1 MAFSWDSFE
10 EEEDDGILRSILD
23 VGARTGSGV
32 LDVLMQLDRPR
43 RALWLGIEEATE
55 GGDVGEILE
64 SAGKGWRLE
73 EDIRT
78 QDFMSPEFR
87 EEHPVLA
94 GIGGFA
100 GDVLGDPLT
109 YFGAGLMKGVGKG
122 VAAASPQFVKNMGSQ
137 FGETGLANALG
148 IYGGRSL
155 EAKRLLTQHKDKL
168 FKDKFDIKEEVLN
181 LRTEIQKIADDT
193 GTQYKDVAR
202 ALNESLENP
211 QVLQPNQTADMF
223 HILETGNEI
232 GTKTS
237 AQVLARELG
246 VDSDAALELSNRL
259 RGMYKEVLDEELA
272 AGMKITDVVER
283 AEELGVSNYVLHF
296 LTQAARRRSG
306 SSSFKD
312 MFSWKKK
319 GVPETHTSALARKI
333 DSTAKDINDRH
344 KAHAEAMGIKNPTP
358 YFHEDSALLMGIR
371 KGRSAEALS
380 GINYLKAL
388 GERFGSTTKKSKHM
402 VEIKNQSAL
411 KGVYFDPE
419 VGKII
424 ERSWKNFEHV
434 PSTNEFVKFF
444 DGVQGLWKMWSLGVR
459 PAYHLRN
466 IVGNIWNA
474 YSLAGVKGPSGMKAY
489 RDAGRIQN
497 SAWRNDLPTDNVM
510 VKTKVDGATV
520 NLSSKEVMDL
530 ALERGVM
537 GRGQYS
543 GDIVNILEEDVARGG
558 IGVFQGMA
566 KNQKEKY
573 KLLKGAQ
580 ASTREMGSDIPW
592 GGMQGKAFGSQ
603 SLPLKWGFGFGN
615 MAEGNARM
623 AVFIDSLRK
632 GKSADEAA
640 MLVKKTLFDYSD
652 LSSFE
657 RNVLKRVIPFY
668 TWTRKNIPAQ
678 IEGILKNP
686 QRYQKITTARENI
699 EYKHGRPDPEFTE
712 WWGKRVPIYIGKE
725 AEGDIWN
732 LVSLLNYA
740 PVADLERLGNPVQ
753 LIGEMVS
760 PFMKEPLEQLANY
773 SFYRGKAIQK
783 YKGQTQDFLGVK
795 MPKRLAKLAENLVP
809 IAELNRL
816 NPFGMFGEALL
827 QDSGKIDRTP
837 SVFGVERE
845 GTGGYDLERGSRLLR
860 YITGLRAYPVDE
872 AKGQYWSRRNLQ
884 KDLSVLKTYLNRARR
899 AGKTREADELL
910 KLIKSVM
917 RGQAENPLL
926 KRAV

>member
-1 MAFSWDSFE
+1 MSFKWYE
-10 EEEDDGILRSILD
+10 EELEEEGGILQDVLD

-32 LDVLMQLDRPR
+32 LDILMQLDRPR

-55 GGDVGEILE
+55 GGDIGDILE

-87 EEHPVLA
+87 EENPILA

-109 YFGAGLMKGVGKG
+109 YVGAGLMKTAGKG
-122 VAAASPQFVKNMGSQ
+122 VAAVTPQFVKNMGAQ

-155 EAKRLLTQHKDKL
+155 QAKRMLMGERDKL
-168 FKDKFDIKEEVLN
+168 AKWKFNIREEVTK

-193 GTQYKDVAR
+193 GNDYKTVAR

-211 QVLQPNQTADMF
+211 QVLQPGQTADMF
-223 HILETGNEI
+223 HILDTGNEI

-246 VDSDAALELSNRL
+246 MESDEALALSNRL
-259 RGMYKEVLDEELA
+259 RDMYKGILDEELA

-283 AEELGVSNYVLHF
+283 AEELGVSNYILHF
-296 LTQAARRRSG
+296 LTQAARQRSG
-306 SSSFKD
+306 SNSFKD
-312 MFSWKKK
+312 LFSWRKK
-319 GVPETHTSALARKI
+319 GYPETHTSALARDIK
-333 DSTAKDINDRH
+333 STAKDINDRH
-344 KAHAEAMGIKNPTP
+344 VAHAKHMGIKNPTP

-380 GINYLKAL
+380 GINFLKAL
-388 GERFGSTTKKSKHM
+388 GERFGSKTKLKNM
-402 VEIKNQSAL
+402 EEIKNQPAL

-459 PAYHLRN
+459 PAYHMRN
-466 IVGNIWNA
+466 FVGNVWNS
-474 YSLAGVKGPSGMKAY
+474 YSIAGVKGPSGMAAY

-497 SAWRNDLPTDNVM
+497 AAWRNDLPTDNVM
-510 VKTKVDGATV
+510 VKMKVDGDTV

-530 ALERGVM
+530 ALERGVL

-558 IGVFQGMA
+558 IGFFQGMA
-566 KNQKEKY
+566 KNQREKY
-573 KLLKGAQ
+573 KLLKRSES
-580 ASTREMGSDIPW
+580 STREMGSNIPL
-592 GGMQGKAFGSQ
+592 GGMQGKVFGSQ

-615 MAEGNARM
+615 MVEGNARM
-623 AVFIDSLRK
+623 AVFLNALRK
-632 GKSADEAA
+632 GKSADEAGW
-640 MLVKKTLFDYSD
+640 LVKKTLFDYSD
-652 LSSFE
+652 LTSFE

-668 TWTRKNIPAQ
+668 TWSRKNIPAQ
-678 IEGILKNP
+678 IEAILKNP

-740 PVADLERLGNPVQ
+740 PVADLERLGSPGQ
-753 LIGEMVS
+753 LIAEMVS
-760 PFMKEPLEQLANY
+760 PFIKEPLEQWKNY
-773 SFYRGKAIQK
+773 STYRNKAIQK

-795 MPKRLAKLAENLVP
+795 MPKRIAKMAENLIP

-816 NPFGMFGEALL
+816 NPYGMFGEALL
-827 QDSGKIDRTP
+827 QPSGEIARTP

-860 YITGLRAYPVDE
+860 YITGVRAYPVDE
-872 AKGQYWSRRNLQ
+872 QKGRYWARRNLQ
-884 KDLSVLKTYLNRARR
+884 KDLSLLKQYLNRAKR
-899 AGKTREADELL
+899 AGRDREADELL
-910 KLIKSVM
+910 KLIRAVM
-917 RGQAENPLL
+917 RGEEQNPLL
-926 KRAV
+926 KKVI

>member
-1 MAFSWDSFE
+1 MAISWLE
-10 EEEDDGILRSILD
+10 EEEDDGILQSVLD
-23 VGARTGSGV
+23 VGARTGSGI
-32 LDVLMQLDRPR
+32 LDILMQLDRPR

-55 GGDVGEILE
+55 GGDMGDILE

-87 EEHPVLA
+87 EENPILA
-94 GIGGFA
+94 GVGGFV

-109 YFGAGLMKGVGKG
+109 YLGAGLMKGVGKG

-155 EAKRLLTQHKDKL
+155 EAKRLLTKHKDKL
-168 FKDKFDIKEEVLN
+168 FKEKFDIREEVTN
-181 LRTEIQKIADDT
+181 LRAEIQKIAEDT
-193 GTQYKDVAR
+193 GTEYKDVAR

-211 QVLQPNQTADMF
+211 QILQPNQTADMF

-246 VDSDAALELSNRL
+246 VESDAALELSNRL
-259 RGMYKEVLDEELA
+259 RGMYKEILDGDLA

-319 GVPETHTSALARKI
+319 GYPETHTSELARKI

-344 KAHAEAMGIKNPTP
+344 IAHAKHMGIKNPTP

-371 KGRSAEALS
+371 KGRSAEARS
-380 GINYLKAL
+380 GINYLKDL

-402 VEIKNQSAL
+402 VEIKNQPAL

-459 PAYHLRN
+459 PAYHTRN

-497 SAWRNDLPTDNVM
+497 SAWRNDLPTNDVM
-510 VKTKVDGATV
+510 VKTKVDGKDV

-558 IGVFQGMA
+558 VGFFQGMA

-592 GGMQGKAFGSQ
+592 GGMQGKLVGSQ

-615 MAEGNARM
+615 MAEGNARV
-623 AVFIDSLRK
+623 AVFIDALRK

-795 MPKRLAKLAENLVP
+795 MPKRIAKLAENLVP

-816 NPFGMFGEALL
+816 NPYGMFGEALL

-910 KLIKSVM
+910 KLIKAVM

>member
-1 MAFSWDSFE
+1 MAFRWLE
-10 EEEDDGILRSILD
+10 EEEDDGILQSILD
-23 VGARTGSGV
+23 VGSRTGSGV

-55 GGDVGEILE
+55 GGDIGDILE

-87 EEHPVLA
+87 EENPILA
-94 GIGGFA
+94 GIGGFV

-109 YFGAGLMKGVGKG
+109 YLGAGLARTAGKG
-122 VAAASPQFVKNMGSQ
+122 IAAASPQFVKNMGAQ

-155 EAKRLLTQHKDKL
+155 EAKKLFLKHKDRLAKE
-168 FKDKFDIKEEVLN
+168 KFDIREEVTN
-181 LRTEIQKIADDT
+181 LRTEIQKIAEDT
-193 GTQYKDVAR
+193 GTEYKDVAR

-223 HILETGNEI
+223 HLLETGNEI
-232 GTKTS
+232 GTRTS

-246 VDSDAALELSNRL
+246 VESDAALELSGRL
-259 RGMYKEVLDEELA
+259 RSMYKGILDSEVA
-272 AGMKITDVVER
+272 AGMKISDVVER
-283 AEELGVSNYVLHF
+283 AEELGVSDYVLHF
-296 LTQAARRRSG
+296 LTQAARQRTDAK
-306 SSSFKD
+306 SFKD
-312 MFSWKKK
+312 FFSWKKK
-319 GVPETHTSALARKI
+319 GVPETHTSALARDI
-333 DSTAKDINDRH
+333 DSTIKDINDRH
-344 KAHAEAMGIKNPTP
+344 MAHAKKMGIKNPTP

-388 GERFGSTTKKSKHM
+388 GDRFGSTKKTKNM
-402 VEIKNQSAL
+402 VELPNQPAL

-419 VGKII
+419 VAKII
-424 ERSWKNFEHV
+424 GRHHKNFTDI

-459 PAYHLRN
+459 PAYHTRN

-489 RDAGRIQN
+489 RDAGRMQN
-497 SAWRNDLPTDNVM
+497 SAWRNDVPTDDVM
-510 VKTKVDGATV
+510 VKMKVDGETV

-543 GDIVNILEEDVARGG
+543 GDIVNVLEEDVARGG
-558 IGVFQGMA
+558 ISRLQGMA
-566 KNQKEKY
+566 KNQKERY
-573 KLLKGAQ
+573 RLLKGAQ
-580 ASTREMGSDIPW
+580 SSTREMGSDIPW

-603 SLPLKWGFGFGN
+603 ALPLKWGFAFGN
-615 MAEGNARM
+615 MAEGNARI
-623 AVFIDSLRK
+623 AVFLDAMRK

-652 LSSFE
+652 LSAFE
-657 RNVLKRVIPFY
+657 RNVMKRIIPFY

-699 EYKHGRPDPEFTE
+699 EYRHGRPDPEFTE

-725 AEGDIWN
+725 VEGDVWN

-740 PVADLERLGNPVQ
+740 PVADLERLGSPAQ
-753 LIGEMVS
+753 LVTEMVS
-760 PFMKEPLEQLANY
+760 PLIKEPLEQLFNY
-773 SFYRGKAIQK
+773 SSYRGKAIQK
-783 YKGQTQDFLGVK
+783 YEGQTQDFLGVK

-827 QDSGKIDRTP
+827 QDSGKIARTP

-845 GTGGYDLERGSRLLR
+845 QTGGYDLERGSRLLR

-872 AKGQYWSRRNLQ
+872 SKGQYWAKRNLQ

-899 AGKTREADELL
+899 SGRQREADELL
-910 KLIKSVM
+910 KLIQSVM
-917 RGQAENPLL
+917 RGQEENPLL
-926 KRAV
+926 RRTI